1 MQFVDKSLLAFDIK
15 NELAA
20 YDKKDKELKDILE
33 KKRELL
39 KLCQTPESAMKEY
52 KDKNALLNTL
62 TNSAR
67 KKIRKE
73 VNDIETM
80 YKFLLTDY
88 KKFEAC
94 EVAEGEIK
102 QNNIFRQHSSDYI
115 QSAIDQVMNNVL
127 LENGFVSCEN
137 NFDLDQNTKI
147 TEKGLIAAQL
157 HEMHPLVFADVYT
170 YTSGFVNLSAEELAS
185 LFSCLTNVNIPE
197 EIKQL
202 YPHAPSY
209 ELNKTSM
216 EFYNLLE
223 KYDSLEKKLMIDS
236 GSSYEL
242 NFDIQT
248 DILDWC
254 YAQNEEECKKII
266 HSIKKIKNISLGDFV
281 KAILKINTIAG
292 EIEKIC
298 DITNNIKLLEKVKRI
313 PELTLKYVVTN
324 QSLYL

>member
-15 NELAA
+15 NELEA
-20 YDKKDKELKDILE
+20 YDKKDKDLKDILE

-39 KLCQTPESAMKEY
+39 KLCQTPEQAMQDYKE
-52 KDKNALLNTL
+52 KTILLNTL

-67 KKIRKE
+67 KKVRKE
-73 VNDIETM
+73 LNDIETM

-94 EVAEGEIK
+94 EAAEGEIK
-102 QNNIFRQHSSDYI
+102 QNNLFRQHSSDYI
-115 QSAIDQVMNNVL
+115 QTVIEQVMKNVL
-127 LENGFVSCEN
+127 FDHGFILFC
-137 NFDLDQNTKI
+137 QNDKNKI
-147 TEKGLIAAQL
+147 TEKGLIASQL
-157 HEMHPLVFADVYT
+157 HEVHPLIFSDI
-170 YTSGFVNLSAEELAS
+170 YTSTAGFVNLSAEELAAI
-185 LFSCLTNVNIPE
+185 FSCFSNVNVAE
-197 EIKQL
+197 DMKQL
-202 YPHAPSY
+202 FPNAHSY

-216 EFYNLLE
+216 EFYKALE
-223 KYDSLEKKLMIDS
+223 KYECLEKRLMIDS
-236 GSSYEL
+236 GSSYDM
-242 NFDIQT
+242 NFDIQN
-248 DILDWC
+248 DILEWC
-254 YAQNEEECKKII
+254 DAPNEEECKRII
-266 HSIKKIKNISLGDFV
+266 HSIKKMKNISLGDFV